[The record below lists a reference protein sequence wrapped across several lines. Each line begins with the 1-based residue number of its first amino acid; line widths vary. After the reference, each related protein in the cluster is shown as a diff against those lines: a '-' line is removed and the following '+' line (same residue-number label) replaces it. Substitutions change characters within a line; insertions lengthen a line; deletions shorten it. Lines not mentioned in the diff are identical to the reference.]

1 MPNNDKNKNLNN
13 ERQVIPYNQE
23 VIKMQ
28 GLNQLNQLNQ
38 SQPFENQY
46 INQQINK
53 ANNYNQMNLSEEMN
67 VQ

>member
-28 GLNQLNQLNQ
+28 GLNQ